1 MFDLNVYRLVQ
12 TNTLNNKT
20 RLINFNIMTDTKS
33 NNGLKVI
40 AGLLGV
46 ILLGT
51 IIYTVSLYQDKKK
64 TTDALTQ
71 QKDLVVEDLNSLKS
85 EYDKA
90 ILESN
95 ATNEELV
102 NARDRIAQ
110 YIDSVKTMK
119 ADISSLYRYRNQ
131 VNILTKEREELL
143 SKIDE
148 LTKSNTMIAM
158 QRDSTFV
165 ELTKQTVFNDSLVV
179 QNTQLADVVE
189 KGSALN
195 LSRFTVDAVKER
207 NSGKLVS
214 TSRANGTDKF
224 KICFTVADNVIAQAG
239 DREFFLEVLDPQGNV
254 LGESYSKSNASGSS
268 VTYSKGTNFYYE
280 NKSLDVCDFIN
291 KPAGDFQKGNY
302 MVNVYDDKLK
312 LLGTSKFTLK

>member
-1 MFDLNVYRLVQ
+1 
-12 TNTLNNKT
+12 
-20 RLINFNIMTDTKS
+20 MTETKN
-33 NNGLKVI
+33 NNGLKVL

-46 ILLGT
+46 VLLGV

-64 TTDALTQ
+64 TETVLTQ
-71 QKDLVVEDLNSLKS
+71 EKELVVEDLNSLKS

-102 NARDRIAQ
+102 SARDNIAK
-110 YIDSVKTMK
+110 YLDSVKTMK
-119 ADISSLYRYRNQ
+119 ADISTLSRYRRQ
-131 VNILTKEREELL
+131 VGVLKAEREQLL
-143 SKIDE
+143 AQVDS
-148 LTKSNTMIAM
+148 LTRSNTFIAM
-158 QRDSTFV
+158 QRDSTYV
-165 ELTKQTVFNDSLVV
+165 ELEKQTVFNDSLVV

-195 LSRFTVDAVKER
+195 LSKFSVDAVRER

-214 TSRANGTDKF
+214 TSRAKSTDKF
-224 KICFTVADNVIAQAG
+224 KICFTVADNVISEAG
-239 DREFFLEVLDPQGNV
+239 DREFFVEVLDPQGNV
-254 LGESYSKSNASGSS
+254 LGESYSKTNEGGAS

-280 NKSLDVCDFIN
+280 NKSLDVCDYIN

-302 MVNVYDDKLK
+302 MVNVYDDGLK

>member
-1 MFDLNVYRLVQ
+1 
-12 TNTLNNKT
+12 
-20 RLINFNIMTDTKS
+20 MTETKN
-33 NNGLKVI
+33 NNGLKVL

-46 ILLGT
+46 VLLGV

-64 TTDALTQ
+64 TETVLTQ
-71 QKDLVVEDLNSLKS
+71 EKELVVEDLNSLKS

-102 NARDRIAQ
+102 TARDNIAK

-119 ADISSLYRYRNQ
+119 ADISTLARYRRQ
-131 VNILTKEREELL
+131 VGVLKAEREQLMAQVD
-143 SKIDE
+143 S
-148 LTKSNTMIAM
+148 LTRSNTFIAM
-158 QRDSTFV
+158 QRDSTYV
-165 ELTKQTVFNDSLVV
+165 ELEKQTVFNDSLVV

-195 LSRFTVDAVKER
+195 LSKFSVDAVRER

-214 TSRANGTDKF
+214 TSRAKATDKF
-224 KICFTVADNVIAQAG
+224 KICFTVADNVISEAG
-239 DREFFLEVLDPQGNV
+239 DREFFVEVLDPQGNV
-254 LGESYSKSNASGSS
+254 LGESYSKTNEGGAS

-280 NKSLDVCDFIN
+280 NKSLDVCDCIN

-302 MVNVYDDKLK
+302 MVNVYDDNLK

>member
-1 MFDLNVYRLVQ
+1 
-12 TNTLNNKT
+12 
-20 RLINFNIMTDTKS
+20 MTETKS

-71 QKDLVVEDLNSLKS
+71 QKELVVEDLNSLKS

-148 LTKSNTMIAM
+148 LTKSNTLIAM

-195 LSRFTVDAVKER
+195 LSRFTVDAVRER

>member
-1 MFDLNVYRLVQ
+1 
-12 TNTLNNKT
+12 
-20 RLINFNIMTDTKS
+20 MTETKN

-46 ILLGT
+46 VLLGT

-64 TTDALTQ
+64 TTTALQ
-71 QKDLVVEDLNSLKS
+71 QEKDLVVEDLNSLKS

-102 NARDRIAQ
+102 AARDNIAK
-110 YIDSVKTMK
+110 YIDSVQTMK
-119 ADISSLYRYRNQ
+119 ADISSLSRYRRQ
-131 VNILTKEREELL
+131 VSVLKAEREELL
-143 SKIDE
+143 KQVDS
-148 LTKSNTMIAM
+148 LTQSNTLLAM
-158 QRDSTFV
+158 ERDSTYV
-165 ELTKQTVFNDSLVV
+165 ELEKQTVFNDSLVV

-195 LSRFTVDAVKER
+195 LSKFTVDAVKER

-214 TSRANGTDKF
+214 TSRAKATDKF
-224 KICFTVADNVIAQAG
+224 KVCFTVADNVIAEAG
-239 DREFFLEVLDPQGNV
+239 DREFFVEVLDPQGNI
-254 LGESYSKSNASGSS
+254 LGESFSKSNDDGASI
-268 VTYSKGTNFYYE
+268 TYSKGTNFYYE
-280 NKSLDVCDFIN
+280 NSSLDVCDYIN
-291 KPAGDFQKGNY
+291 KPAGDFKDGNY

>member
-1 MFDLNVYRLVQ
+1 
-12 TNTLNNKT
+12 
-20 RLINFNIMTDTKS
+20 MTEAKN

-46 ILLGT
+46 VLLGT
-51 IIYTVSLYQDKKK
+51 IIYTVSLYQDKQQ
-64 TTDALTQ
+64 TTADLTAE
-71 QKDLVVEDLNSLKS
+71 KELVVEDLNSLKS

-102 NARDRIAQ
+102 TARDNIAK
-110 YIDSVKTMK
+110 YLDSVQTMK
-119 ADISSLYRYRNQ
+119 ADISSLSRYRRQ
-131 VNILTKEREELL
+131 VGVLKKERELL
-143 SKIDE
+143 LKQVDS
-148 LTKSNTMIAM
+148 LTQSNTLIAM
-158 QRDSTFV
+158 QRDSTYV
-165 ELTKQTVFNDSLVV
+165 ELEKQAVFNDSLVV

-195 LSRFTVDAVKER
+195 LSKFTVDAVRER
-207 NSGKLVS
+207 NTGKLVS
-214 TSRANGTDKF
+214 TSRANRSDKF
-224 KICFTVADNVIAQAG
+224 KICFTVADNIIAEAG
-239 DREFFLEVLDPQGNV
+239 DREFYVEVLDPQGNV
-254 LGESYSKSNASGSS
+254 LGESFSKSNDDSGAS

-280 NKSLDVCDFIN
+280 NSSLDVCDFIN

-302 MVNVYDDKLK
+302 MVNVYDDGLK